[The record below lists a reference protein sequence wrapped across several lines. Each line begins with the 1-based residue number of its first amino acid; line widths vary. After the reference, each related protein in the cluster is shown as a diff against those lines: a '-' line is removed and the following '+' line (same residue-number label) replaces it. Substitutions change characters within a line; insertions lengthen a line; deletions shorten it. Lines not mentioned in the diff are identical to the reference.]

1 MAVRLSHKQIRKI
14 SLDDMLRMCVKLR
27 GNRLDK
33 KGLLYKK
40 HVEME
45 KRLEFLISISTKA
58 AVTEPVL
65 IKCKACGREMRCTR
79 RIKGGSIDYWGRDRH
94 YVETCP
100 KGPRIKPLPKGSAE
114 CSICGFKGTR
124 GQVYTHRHNEQH

>member
-1 MAVRLSHKQIRKI
+1 MAVRLSHKQIRRI

-45 KRLEFLISISTKA
+45 KRLEFLISISTSTKPAKA

-79 RIKGGSIDYWGRDRH
+79 RIKRGSIDYWGRDRH
-94 YVETCP
+94 YAETCP
-100 KGPRIKPLPKGSAE
+100 KGPRIMACPHKGYHLLS
-114 CSICGFKGTR
+114 
-124 GQVYTHRHNEQH
+124 